1 MSRKECIDL
10 LKNCSNTLKSE
21 YGITS
26 LRLFGSTARDE
37 QKECS
42 DVDVF
47 VETLTPNPFLLMEAK
62 EFLEKSTG
70 RSVDII
76 RNHRNLNPRL
86 LKEMESMSSE
96 QKSLALDI
104 LYDIQSAI
112 ERLQERSSRIHDV
125 DDFLGSSDGMI
136 LLDATCMLLI
146 AIGESLKNLDKVTE
160 GRLLPTY
167 PSIPWK
173 QVKGMR
179 DIISHHYFDVDPAQV
194 LWIIT
199 NGITPLKTAINCFI
213 EKLEAAQ

>member
-1 MSRKECIDL
+1 MLNACKE
-10 LKNCSNTLKSE
+10 TLQDK
-21 YGITS
+21 YGILS

-37 QKECS
+37 QNSDS

-47 VETLTPNPFLLMEAK
+47 VETQTPNPFLLMEAK
-62 EFLEKSTG
+62 DYLEASTG

-86 LKEMESMSSE
+86 KKRIERDGITVFWK
-96 QKSLALDI
+96 KSLALDI

-112 ERLQERSSRIHDV
+112 DRLQKRTEHIHDV
-125 DDFLGSSDGMI
+125 DDFLGSSEGMI

-160 GRLLPTY
+160 GKLLLTY

-194 LWIIT
+194 LWIVT
-199 NGITPLKTAINCFI
+199 NEINPLKAAIEHFI
-213 EKLEAAQ
+213 AILK

>member
-1 MSRKECIDL
+1 MSKKECIDI
-10 LKNCSNTLKSE
+10 LKKSSDTLKSE

-86 LKEMESMSSE
+86 KRR
-96 QKSLALDI
+96 
-104 LYDIQSAI
+104 I
-112 ERLQERSSRIHDV
+112 ER
-125 DDFLGSSDGMI
+125 DG
-136 LLDATCMLLI
+136 
-146 AIGESLKNLDKVTE
+146 
-160 GRLLPTY
+160 
-167 PSIPWK
+167 
-173 QVKGMR
+173 
-179 DIISHHYFDVDPAQV
+179 
-194 LWIIT
+194 
-199 NGITPLKTAINCFI
+199 INVF
-213 EKLEAAQ
+213 

>member
-10 LKNCSNTLKSE
+10 LNNCSNTLKSE

-42 DVDVF
+42 EVDVF

-86 LKEMESMSSE
+86 KRR
-96 QKSLALDI
+96 
-104 LYDIQSAI
+104 I
-112 ERLQERSSRIHDV
+112 ER
-125 DDFLGSSDGMI
+125 DG
-136 LLDATCMLLI
+136 
-146 AIGESLKNLDKVTE
+146 
-160 GRLLPTY
+160 
-167 PSIPWK
+167 
-173 QVKGMR
+173 
-179 DIISHHYFDVDPAQV
+179 
-194 LWIIT
+194 
-199 NGITPLKTAINCFI
+199 INVF
-213 EKLEAAQ
+213 

>member
-10 LKNCSNTLKSE
+10 LKTCSNTLRRE

-76 RNHRNLNPRL
+76 RNHRNLNP
-86 LKEMESMSSE
+86 
-96 QKSLALDI
+96 
-104 LYDIQSAI
+104 
-112 ERLQERSSRIHDV
+112 
-125 DDFLGSSDGMI
+125 
-136 LLDATCMLLI
+136 
-146 AIGESLKNLDKVTE
+146 
-160 GRLLPTY
+160 
-167 PSIPWK
+167 
-173 QVKGMR
+173 
-179 DIISHHYFDVDPAQV
+179 
-194 LWIIT
+194 
-199 NGITPLKTAINCFI
+199 
-213 EKLEAAQ
+213 

>member
-10 LKNCSNTLKSE
+10 LKTCSNTLRSE
-21 YGITS
+21 YGIIS

-86 LKEMESMSSE
+86 K
-96 QKSLALDI
+96 KR
-104 LYDIQSAI
+104 I
-112 ERLQERSSRIHDV
+112 ER
-125 DDFLGSSDGMI
+125 DG
-136 LLDATCMLLI
+136 
-146 AIGESLKNLDKVTE
+146 
-160 GRLLPTY
+160 
-167 PSIPWK
+167 
-173 QVKGMR
+173 
-179 DIISHHYFDVDPAQV
+179 
-194 LWIIT
+194 
-199 NGITPLKTAINCFI
+199 INVF
-213 EKLEAAQ
+213 

>member
-10 LKNCSNTLKSE
+10 LKTCSNTLRSE

-62 EFLEKSTG
+62 EFLEKSIG

-86 LKEMESMSSE
+86 KRR
-96 QKSLALDI
+96 
-104 LYDIQSAI
+104 I
-112 ERLQERSSRIHDV
+112 ER
-125 DDFLGSSDGMI
+125 DG
-136 LLDATCMLLI
+136 
-146 AIGESLKNLDKVTE
+146 
-160 GRLLPTY
+160 
-167 PSIPWK
+167 
-173 QVKGMR
+173 
-179 DIISHHYFDVDPAQV
+179 
-194 LWIIT
+194 
-199 NGITPLKTAINCFI
+199 INVF
-213 EKLEAAQ
+213 